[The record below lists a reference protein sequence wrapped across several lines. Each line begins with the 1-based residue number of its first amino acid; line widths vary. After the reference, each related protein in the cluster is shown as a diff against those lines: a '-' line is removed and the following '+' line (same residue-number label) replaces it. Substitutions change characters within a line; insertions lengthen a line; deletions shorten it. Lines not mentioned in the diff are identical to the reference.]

1 MPPYA
6 VLLKPSPQTPLTGER
21 LVRAFHAAGVPSDV
35 VQCLHLSP
43 NLVARAVQH
52 PRVGFVSFTGSVAG
66 GRAVE
71 QAATASATATSSA
84 TPDEGI
90 FPLSFKGVALE
101 LGGKDP
107 AYVREDADLEYTV
120 EQLVDGAFF
129 NSGQSCCSIEVSCD
143 RHFLGVFVGCGG
155 GGLGFWISAGGWWL
169 VLGTWYL
176 VDSLLE
182 WDAMACIAWPRVEHA

>member
-1 MPPYA
+1 
-6 VLLKPSPQTPLTGER
+6 
-21 LVRAFHAAGVPSDV
+21 
-35 VQCLHLSP
+35 
-43 NLVARAVQH
+43 
-52 PRVGFVSFTGSVAG
+52 VSFTGSVAG

-71 QAATASATATSSA
+71 QATTASATATSSA
-84 TPDEGI
+84 THAEGI

-143 RHFLGVFVGCGG
+143 CYFGLFVGFGS
-155 GGLGFWISAGGWWL
+155 LGFVFCVLVGGWWAL
-169 VLGTWYL
+169 VGTW
-176 VDSLLE
+176 
-182 WDAMACIAWPRVEHA
+182 

>member
-1 MPPYA
+1 
-6 VLLKPSPQTPLTGER
+6 
-21 LVRAFHAAGVPSDV
+21 

-84 TPDEGI
+84 IPSEGI

-129 NSGQSCCSIEVSCD
+129 NSGQSCCSIEVSC
-143 RHFLGVFVGCGG
+143 HCQFLGGCYVCCV
-155 GGLGFWISAGGWWL
+155 WWSGWWL
-169 VLGTWYL
+169 MPGGRFGGMGMRWLALHGPVLNMHNAL
-176 VDSLLE
+176 S
-182 WDAMACIAWPRVEHA
+182 HARLYHIPAFNHHHGHPPSGQRCTQ